1 MSIFHSLGFLRLS
14 LLILG
19 IIDTL
24 LSPEP
29 GTYAAREGIEVIPT
43 LIAPAA
49 APIIIM
55 VILFDALMSKIRA
68 SDASG
73 EESKKFKHIMWA
85 ELLVVAFMIL
95 GWLPYFLAIGK

>member
-1 MSIFHSLGFLRLS
+1 MSIFHSLGLLRIC
-14 LLILG
+14 LLGVG
-19 IIDTL
+19 IVDTL

-29 GTYAAREGIEVIPT
+29 GTYAVTQGPGVIAT

-55 VILFDALMSKIRA
+55 VILFDVLMSKIRA

-73 EESKKFKHIMWA
+73 EESKKFKRIMWA
-85 ELLVVAFMIL
+85 ELLVVAFMVA
-95 GWLPYFLAIGK
+95 GWLPYFLAVGK